1 MKPFYFKLVNGDEIM
16 ANVIDEDENHYTIDY
31 PFKFIAQQHPVSGY
45 VTTSLV
51 RWVPMQSFMI
61 QPLRVKK
68 STIITEGKLAD
79 DITDYY
85 AHVRLQT
92 TREIESDDEQI
103 VYEDDEEMTE
113 EELDALDELTNPD
126 ANTTIH

>member
-1 MKPFYFKLVNGDEIM
+1 
-16 ANVIDEDENHYTIDY
+16 
-31 PFKFIAQQHPVSGY
+31 
-45 VTTSLV
+45 
-51 RWVPMQSFMI
+51 MQNFMM